1 LKFKTLTGSTRKI
14 IGIQKYNIDWESG
27 SKSKFQKSVKDFLK
41 DYWNRHVVF
50 EEFPVAGTRMTF
62 DFYNANEKIAIEVQ
76 GGQHTK
82 YVPFFHGNYKNN
94 YLMQLKRDHQK
105 HDFCELNNIK
115 LIEIYEKEKG
125 KLSKEFFR
133 KKFDISL

>member
-1 LKFKTLTGSTRKI
+1 LKFKTLTGSTRKV
-14 IGIQKYNIDWESG
+14 IGVQKYIIDWDSS
-27 SKSKFQKSVKDFLK
+27 SKSKFQKSVKDFLR

-62 DFYNANEKIAIEVQ
+62 VFYNANEKVAIEVQ

-105 HDFCELNNIK
+105 HDFCELNDIK
-115 LIEIYEKEKG
+115 LVEIYEKD
-125 KLSKEFFR
+125 KLSKDFF
-133 KKFDISL
+133 KKLDILL